1 MTTTIQTSAI
11 NIQSVGRHSR
21 LSTYSV
27 IVNGED
33 GNYKEFEVEAVSQ
46 AEANS
51 KAEAIAHRCM
61 IDVTFV
67 EIYEIAE

>member
-11 NIQSVGRHSR
+11 NILSVGRHSR

-33 GNYKEFEVEAVSQ
+33 GNYQEFEIEASSE
-46 AEANS
+46 AEAHS
-51 KAEAIAHRCM
+51 KADAIAQQNM
-61 IDVTFV
+61 IDVTYV
-67 EIYEIAE
+67 EVYKIA

>member
-11 NIQSVGRHSR
+11 SIQSVSRHSR

-33 GNYKEFEVEAVSQ
+33 GNYQEFEIEASSDE
-46 AEANS
+46 EAHG
-51 KAEAIAHRCM
+51 KANEIALENM
-61 IDVTFV
+61 IDVTYV
-67 EIYEIAE
+67 EVYRIA